1 METTHHSAGLK
12 GALASLFGAAKGG
25 ANSLSNKFD
34 DLLFIALKLVAI
46 AVACI
51 AVHKYSGSR
60 AGEDDL
66 GWWMFFGLGLVA
78 IGFEYYGAQTIMDGW
93 FDRTAGAIAL
103 GALLC
108 APALAFSYSNAIG
121 SASVQQSQAAGVQK
135 ANFRKKVN
143 SEKAVEEAEFALKVA
158 TDARSKLK
166 PVRSAADAR
175 GVMDNKQSHKFWGLT
190 ESCTKTKGRQTR
202 AFCDDYRA
210 AQADLKAWDDIS
222 VQDSRVESARST
234 LASARSAE
242 ADAPVETSEVRADTL
257 DYAGFFDTDAATAE
271 KYQARHVALTI
282 TLFVTFAGLL
292 SGWKR
297 NRGRDLQP
305 WGIGRALDRVYSWCY
320 RKWYGIEPP
329 QPTIINNFH
338 GDNKGG
344 EALNAI
350 ETFKRSVADAAS
362 RVAKTNPTTAM
373 A

>member
-1 METTHHSAGLK
+1 METLHHGGGVK
-12 GALASLFGAAKGG
+12 GALVSLFGAAKGS

-34 DLLFIALKLVAI
+34 DLLFLALKLIAI

-51 AVHKYSGSR
+51 AVHKYSGLR
-60 AGEDDL
+60 AGADDL

-78 IGFEYYGAQTIMDGW
+78 IGFEYYGAQTIIDGW
-93 FDRTAGAIAL
+93 FDRTFGAIAL

-121 SASVQQSQAAGVQK
+121 SASVQQSRAAGIQK
-135 ANFRKKVN
+135 ANFRKNVN

-166 PVRSAADAR
+166 PVRSAGEAR
-175 GVMDNKQSHKFWGLT
+175 AVVDTKQAHKFWGLT
-190 ESCTKTKGRQTR
+190 DSCAKTKGPQTR

-222 VQDSRVESARST
+222 VQDARVDT
-234 LASARSAE
+234 LQAKLDDARSAE
-242 ADAPVETSEVRADTL
+242 ANAPVEVSEVRADTL
-257 DYAGFFDTDAATAE
+257 DYAAAFNTDAATAQ

-297 NRGRDLQP
+297 NRGRELGT
-305 WGIGRALDRVYSWCY
+305 WGIVNKFNRLYRWCF
-320 RKWYGIEPP
+320 RKWSGEEAP
-329 QPTIINNFH
+329 QPVYNVKIE
-338 GDNKGG
+338 GDGKGG
-344 EALNAI
+344 EALDQLSKFQRGII
-350 ETFKRSVADAAS
+350 EAARAHSQPHGAVA
-362 RVAKTNPTTAM
+362 
-373 A
+373 